1 MGDQIIPLM
10 GLAFVAL
17 AVWLKSRER
26 ADAERPA
33 PRPVS
38 PARRAYHPA
47 PPVTVRI
54 ALPPAPPPEPVPTP
68 TLAEQATAGTQAAA
82 DPVRVPALPQRT
94 GPCPK
99 GEWQCLVGRKIEGV
113 ITTGHAHENWCM
125 TQVFLVLEGGV
136 HFEIFSSTGSLG
148 GNSRLYPGGLFE
160 LLASNEMGPE
170 VRVFGPVAAP
180 ENQGG

>member
-1 MGDQIIPLM
+1 M

-17 AVWLKSRER
+17 AVWLRSRKR

-38 PARRAYHPA
+38 PAGRAYHPA
-47 PPVTVRI
+47 PPVTVRV
-54 ALPPAPPPEPVPTP
+54 ALPPAPAPVPTP
-68 TLAEQATAGTQAAA
+68 APAEQATSDSQAAA
-82 DPVRVPALPQRT
+82 DPVRVPSLPHRT

-99 GEWQCLVGRKIEGV
+99 GEWQCLVGRRIEGV

-125 TQVFLVLEGGV
+125 TQVFLVLEGGM

-180 ENQGG
+180 ENQSG